1 MKLLIYGQNTEEI
14 KTLIQKAGL
23 EIVTEEPDAIAV
35 CGGDGTF
42 MKSEKDFPG
51 VPKFIIQKSKTSKKG
66 HDLEPSELI
75 EKIVRGRYHIN
86 EEIKIESTAKGE
98 TLVGLNEI
106 IIHNTDPRQAIRYN
120 VFVNDKQVAGDI
132 IGDGVVVSTPYGS
145 TGYYRSITDGM
156 FEVGI
161 GLAFNN
167 STEQVDHMVLKED
180 TKIKIKI
187 VRGPAHAY
195 ADNDEKEIELND
207 GDEIIITKFT
217 ETAKIIY
224 FNN

>member
-1 MKLLIYGQNTEEI
+1 MKLLIYGNNTEEI
-14 KTLIQKAGL
+14 KHLVQEAGL
-23 EIVTEEPDAIAV
+23 DIVIEDPDVVAV

-51 VPKFIIQKSKTSKKG
+51 VPKFIIKKSKTSKKG
-66 HDLEPSELI
+66 HDLTPEEII
-75 EKIVRGRYHIN
+75 EKLVRGRYHIN
-86 EEIKIESTAKGE
+86 EEIKIEATAKE
-98 TLVGLNEI
+98 EQLIGLNEI

-120 VFVNDKQVAGDI
+120 VFVNGKQVAGEI
-132 IGDGVVVSTPYGS
+132 IGDGVVISTPYGS

-156 FEVGI
+156 FEVGMGI
-161 GLAFNN
+161 AFNN

-187 VRGPAHAY
+187 VRGVAHAY
-195 ADNDEKEIELND
+195 ADNDEKEIKLND
-207 GDEIIITKFT
+207 GDEINITKYI

-224 FNN
+224 FN